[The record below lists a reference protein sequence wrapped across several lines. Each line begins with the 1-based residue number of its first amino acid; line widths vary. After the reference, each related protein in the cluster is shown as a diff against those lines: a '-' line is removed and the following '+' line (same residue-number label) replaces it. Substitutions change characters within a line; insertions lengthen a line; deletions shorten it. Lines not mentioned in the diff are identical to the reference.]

1 MGIYCTL
8 DRIPRHAAQV
18 GEIMEVR
25 WVDLAGPIL
34 IGDKKEIACIPHKGC
49 RLEIAA
55 TAATSHRDVNLLV
68 PGHVIRYKRS
78 FLFGDRFELPSGTK
92 VGLEDLLGFKLQLAP
107 SLSPPPPIEE
117 VIVNRPTRRESDR
130 VPVGSTHE

>member
-1 MGIYCTL
+1 M
-8 DRIPRHAAQV
+8 RIP
-18 GEIMEVR
+18 R

-55 TAATSHRDVNLLV
+55 TATTSHRDVNLLV

-92 VGLEDLLGFKLQLAP
+92 VGLGDLLGFNGGKP
-107 SLSPPPPIEE
+107 
-117 VIVNRPTRRESDR
+117 ESED
-130 VPVGSTHE
+130 GT

>member
-1 MGIYCTL
+1 
-8 DRIPRHAAQV
+8 
-18 GEIMEVR
+18 MEVR
-25 WVDLAGPIL
+25 WADLAGPIL

-55 TAATSHRDVNLLV
+55 TAATSHRDVNLLL

-78 FLFGDRFELPSGTK
+78 FLFGDRFELPSGAK
-92 VGLEDLLGFKLQLAP
+92 AGLEDLLGFKLQLAP
-107 SLSPPPPIEE
+107 STTPPPPTEE
-117 VIVNRPTRRESDR
+117 VIALRRTRRESDR